1 MSWAQLGRHKRK
13 SCAGRKLGDSLAPG
27 PSTLSHL
34 CPLGISARATRAPR
48 ETSPTQR
55 TRNNFPGGGGRTL
68 GICPRSLDHQISS
81 RQITRSTHRL
91 PSLRLPGSAWT
102 RGALERPRRSG
113 LFNLPLK
120 GWGVRGSGAS
130 ESLHLWREHLEVV
143 LHPAAKAGAG
153 IGRKRG
159 SSPFGPTSAQ
169 PAGDEG
175 SNRDYLSELGSPR
188 QGARSRAAVSP
199 GRQAETRAQDTSPP
213 GSVAVTT
220 WKEYC

>member
-1 MSWAQLGRHKRK
+1 MA
-13 SCAGRKLGDSLAPG
+13 SLPG
-27 PSTLSHL
+27 P
-34 CPLGISARATRAPR
+34 RAPPER
-48 ETSPTQR
+48 PRQFSA

-68 GICPRSLDHQISS
+68 GICPRSPDYQISS

-102 RGALERPRRSG
+102 RGTLERPRRSG

-130 ESLHLWREHLEVV
+130 ESLHLWRELLEVV

-175 SNRDYLSELGSPR
+175 SNPGLPFRAGLSEVG
-188 QGARSRAAVSP
+188 GAQPGRGVSRAPSRDP
-199 GRQAETRAQDTSPP
+199 RA
-213 GSVAVTT
+213 GH
-220 WKEYC
+220 